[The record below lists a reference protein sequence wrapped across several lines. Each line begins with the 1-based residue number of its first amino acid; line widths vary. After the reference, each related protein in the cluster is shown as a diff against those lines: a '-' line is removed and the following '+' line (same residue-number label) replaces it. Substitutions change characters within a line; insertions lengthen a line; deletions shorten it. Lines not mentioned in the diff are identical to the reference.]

1 MSKIGTRSLFHPDN
15 AESLRGQATLEYT
28 MILGLM
34 VTLSIL
40 VTGWLVDALRET
52 MGMLAFKTSIY
63 LTSFPQ

>member
-1 MSKIGTRSLFHPDN
+1 MMTIGTGSRSHPDK
-15 AESLRGQATLEYT
+15 AESFRGQATLEYT

-40 VTGWLVDALRET
+40 VSGWLIDALRET
-52 MGMLAFKTSIY
+52 MGLLAFKTSIY